1 MKHLVLS
8 LAGILAL
15 PSVALAN
22 PHEVFGLYAVEDGTS
37 HVEIADCGD
46 GTPCGTVVWIDPES
60 IESGLA
66 PEEVTSPATGEPV
79 LGLTILQGL
88 REARR
93 DWRGGTIYSPSA
105 DRTYGARVRRLD
117 SGELEVKGC
126 IGPVCQTQLWTA
138 VVEP

>member
-1 MKHLVLS
+1 MRYLW
-8 LAGILAL
+8 AAL
-15 PSVALAN
+15 PALIAAPALAWAN
-22 PHEVFGLYAVEDGTS
+22 PHEVYGVFAVEDGTS

-46 GTPCGTVVWIDPES
+46 GTPCGRVVWIDPAS
-60 IESGLA
+60 IDDGRT
-66 PEEVTSPATGEPV
+66 PEEVMSPATGEPV

-126 IGPVCQTQLWTA
+126 IGPVCQTQIWTA
-138 VVEP
+138 VD

>member
-1 MKHLVLS
+1 MRNISVALIVALS
-8 LAGILAL
+8 L

-46 GTPCGTVVWIDPES
+46 GTPCGTVVWIDPAS
-60 IESGLA
+60 IESGLS
-66 PEEVTSPATGEPV
+66 PGEVMSPATGEPV
-79 LGLTILQGL
+79 LGLTILRGL

-105 DRTYGARVRRLD
+105 DRSYGARLRRLE
-117 SGELEVKGC
+117 SGSLEVKGC
-126 IGPVCQTQLWTA
+126 IGPVCQTQIWTPVA
-138 VVEP
+138 R